1 MAEAFRSGLETV
13 AAIQTE
19 SALSLG
25 MSRLQVMRYVVL
37 PRAFFNKCTGL
48 YGKCNLSFE
57 RNESVFSAVS
67 LMDLMFTAKRLNRT
81 LLQDNRKPVFLL
93 VVFYLLILLQF
104 RYWEVSWKRSCVMP
118 DLGS

>member
-25 MSRLQVMRYVVL
+25 MNRLQVMRYVVL
-37 PRAFFNKCTGL
+37 PQAFFNKCTGL
-48 YGKCNLSFE
+48 YGKCNFSFE
-57 RNESVFSAVS
+57 RNEVS
-67 LMDLMFTAKRLNRT
+67 LVQSVLWTLCLPQKDLIGLYYKTTESL
-81 LLQDNRKPVFLL
+81 FLL

-104 RYWEVSWKRSCVMP
+104 RYWEVSSALCRIWGLVFY
-118 DLGS
+118 